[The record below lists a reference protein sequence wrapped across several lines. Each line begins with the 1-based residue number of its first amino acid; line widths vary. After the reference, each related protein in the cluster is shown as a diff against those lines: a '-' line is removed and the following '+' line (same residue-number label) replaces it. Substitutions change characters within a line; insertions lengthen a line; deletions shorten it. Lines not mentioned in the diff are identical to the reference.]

1 MLSFNVAMTRA
12 KELLI
17 VVGNAQTLTVDPYW
31 RAFYHLCLRNDCY
44 VGPEVV
50 FQQKDEDLSSTA
62 QAVSKMEM
70 EYRAKKN
77 RHEGDNAREIDITVG
92 RMVTLLDEG
101 EDD

>member
-1 MLSFNVAMTRA
+1 MTRA

-31 RAFYHLCLRNDCY
+31 RAFYQLCIRNDCF
-44 VGPEVV
+44 VGPAVT
-50 FQQKDEDLSSTA
+50 FQPNAEDLSSTA

-70 EYRAKKN
+70 EYRARKE
-77 RHEGDNAREIDITVG
+77 REEGDAEREVDMTVTVG

-101 EDD
+101 ED